1 MIKNDILRH
10 ARQCAPAESCGYIV
24 RTAKGEQYLP
34 CENRSAKPT
43 AYFRLS
49 PE

>member
-24 RTAKGEQYLP
+24 RT
-34 CENRSAKPT
+34 
-43 AYFRLS
+43 
-49 PE
+49 